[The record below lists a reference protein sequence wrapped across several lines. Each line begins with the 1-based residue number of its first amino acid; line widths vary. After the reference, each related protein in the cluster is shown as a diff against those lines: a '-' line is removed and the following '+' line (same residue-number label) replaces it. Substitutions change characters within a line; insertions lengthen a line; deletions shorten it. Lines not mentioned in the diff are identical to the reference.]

1 MEAIIN
7 NLSGAKVDLSL
18 IKMLAKRVSLPACLP
33 TGKTGRQAKRKWK
46 VSISLVS
53 RSAMKDLNRTYR
65 KKNKPTDVLSFN
77 MNEGE
82 LLGDVVICPS
92 VARQNAKKYGVSPR
106 SEVAR
111 LVTHG
116 LLHLLGYDHGK
127 KMFDLQERIIG
138 GLYA

>member
-7 NLSGAKVDLSL
+7 NLSGAKVDRAL
-18 IKMLAKRVSLPACLP
+18 IRKLAKRVS
-33 TGKTGRQAKRKWK
+33 KKKWK
-46 VSISLVS
+46 VSISFVPV
-53 RSAMKDLNRTYR
+53 SAMKKLNGTYR

-77 MNEGE
+77 MNEGDI
-82 LLGDVVICPS
+82 LGDVVICPS
-92 VARQNAKKYGVSPR
+92 VARENAKKYGVPFN

-127 KMFDLQERIIG
+127 KMFDLQEKISG
-138 GLYA
+138 GQYA